1 MPPVEEIL
9 QENAQLKAELSGKD
23 SVIAGKSERIAELEA
38 QIAWFRRQ
46 MFAGGKSEKI
56 DPAQLELLL
65 KGLDEAKAEQ
75 AQSKQISY
83 ERKPSKPRR
92 SREEL
97 YGNLPILEESVIEP
111 EEVKSDPQS
120 YERFG
125 EEETFEIKV
134 DPPRFY
140 RKRIVRPKYRKIG
153 DKTLPPIVAPA
164 PVRVVEGLASADLL
178 AYIVVAKFLDHL
190 PLYRQCAIYK
200 RYGFTIS
207 RQNLVRW
214 VEKAA
219 QWIKPIY
226 IHMQMELLGGDYL
239 QVDETPIQYC
249 DPDYGERKSRKGWLC
264 AYSRPKDNVCFKWS
278 VSRAHEPVT
287 SHLKGFEGVVQ
298 SDGYQPYITF
308 AAGSET
314 VELAACWAHARRK
327 FFDCKD
333 LHPRE
338 CGVYLKLVA
347 RLYAVEQEIRER
359 RSAEKGFD
367 DEAALKLRA
376 EKSANTHVRIH
387 RVLII
392 LRRNCLPKS
401 GLGKACDYSLRL
413 WEHLSTYLSHGRV
426 EIDNNL
432 MENAIRPT
440 AIGKKNWLFV
450 GHPEA
455 GERPAILYSI
465 LISCQRLEVDPA
477 TYLRDVLSM
486 DLPNMSEE
494 QLAELTPKNWKKS
507 TSV

>member
-9 QENAQLKAELSGKD
+9 QENAQLKAELS
-23 SVIAGKSERIAELEA
+23 GKSERIAELEA

-46 MFAGGKSEKI
+46 MFAGGKSEKV
-56 DPAQLELLL
+56 DPRQLDLLL
-65 KGLDEAKAEQ
+65 KGLDEAKAEE
-75 AQSKQISY
+75 AKARKISY
-83 ERKPSKPRR
+83 ERNAPKARR

-97 YGNLPILEESVIEP
+97 YGNLPVLEELVIEP

-153 DKTLPPIVAPA
+153 DKTLPPVVAPA

-178 AYIVVAKFLDHL
+178 AYVVVAKFLDHL

-200 RYGFTIS
+200 RYGFSVS

-214 VEKAA
+214 VERVA

-226 IHMQMELLGGDYL
+226 LHMRMELLGGDYL

-249 DPDYGERKSRKGWLC
+249 DPDYGERRSRKGWLC
-264 AYSRPKDNVCFKWS
+264 AYSRPRDNVCFKWS
-278 VSRAHEPVT
+278 VSRAHDPTTAHFKE
-287 SHLKGFEGVVQ
+287 FEGVLQ
-298 SDGYQPYITF
+298 SDAYQPYIAF
-308 AAGSET
+308 AAGNES

-333 LHPRE
+333 IHPRE

-347 RLYAVEQEIRER
+347 RLYAVEKEIRER
-359 RSAEKGFD
+359 RAGEKGFD
-367 DEAALKLRA
+367 DQAALELRA
-376 EKSANTHVRIH
+376 EKSANTHARIH

-392 LRRNCLPKS
+392 LRQSCLPQS
-401 GLGKACDYSLRL
+401 GLGKACDYSLRI
-413 WEHLSTYLSHGRV
+413 WGHLSTYLDHGRV

-455 GERPAILYSI
+455 GERAAILYSI
-465 LISCQRLEVDPA
+465 LISCQRLEIDPA
-477 TYLRDVLSM
+477 TYMRDILGK

-494 QLAELTPKNWKKS
+494 QLAELTPASWKKS
-507 TSV
+507 TLA

>member
-9 QENAQLKAELSGKD
+9 QENAQLKAELS
-23 SVIAGKSERIAELEA
+23 GKSERIAELEA

-56 DPAQLELLL
+56 DPRQLDLLL
-65 KGLDEAKAEQ
+65 KGLDRAKAEEAQ
-75 AQSKQISY
+75 AKKVSY
-83 ERKPSKPRR
+83 ERKAPKARR

-97 YGNLPILEESVIEP
+97 YGNLPVLEESVIEP
-111 EEVKSDPQS
+111 EEVKADPQS

-140 RKRIVRPKYRKIG
+140 RKRIVRPKYRKIS
-153 DKTLPPIVAPA
+153 DKALAPVVAPA
-164 PVRVVEGLASADLL
+164 PVRIVEGLASVDLL
-178 AYIVVAKFLDHL
+178 AYIVIAKFLDHL

-200 RYGFTIS
+200 RYGFTVS

-214 VEKAA
+214 VEKVA

-226 IHMQMELLGGDYL
+226 LHMRMELLDGDYL
-239 QVDETPIQYC
+239 QVDETPIRYC

-264 AYSRPKDNVCFKWS
+264 ACSRPRDNVCFKWN
-278 VSRAHEPVT
+278 VSRAHHPAT
-287 SHLKGFEGVVQ
+287 SHFKEFEGVLQ
-298 SDGYQPYITF
+298 SDAYQPYITF
-308 AAGSET
+308 AAGNKS

-333 LHPRE
+333 SHPRQ

-359 RSAEKGFD
+359 RDCEKNFD
-367 DEAALKLRA
+367 DEGALNLRKQ
-376 EKSANTHVRIH
+376 KSANTHARIH

-392 LRRNCLPKS
+392 LRQNCLPQS
-401 GLGKACDYSLRL
+401 GLGKACDYSLRI

-440 AIGKKNWLFV
+440 AVGKKNWLFV

-455 GERPAILYSI
+455 GERAAILYSI
-465 LISCQRLEVDPA
+465 LISCQRLDVDPA
-477 TYLRDVLSM
+477 TYLRDLLGR
-486 DLPNMSEE
+486 DLPNMPKE
-494 QLAELTPKNWKKS
+494 QLAELTPAKWKKS
-507 TSV
+507 NLA

>member
-9 QENAQLKAELSGKD
+9 QENAQLKGR
-23 SVIAGKSERIAELEA
+23 VAELEA

-56 DPAQLELLL
+56 DPRQLDLLL
-65 KGLDEAKAEQ
+65 KGLEQAKAEEAQ
-75 AQSKQISY
+75 ARKVSY
-83 ERKPSKPRR
+83 ERKAPKARR

-97 YGNLPILEESVIEP
+97 YGNLPVLEESVIEP

-153 DKTLPPIVAPA
+153 DKTLPPVLAPA
-164 PVRVVEGLASADLL
+164 PARVVEGLASADLL

-200 RYGFTIS
+200 RYGFS
-207 RQNLVRW
+207 VPRQNLVRW
-214 VEKAA
+214 VERVAH
-219 QWIKPIY
+219 WIKPIY
-226 IHMQMELLGGDYL
+226 LHMRMELLEGDYL

-264 AYSRPKDNVCFKWS
+264 AYSRPRDNVCFKWS
-278 VSRAHEPVT
+278 VSRAYEPTT
-287 SHLKGFEGVVQ
+287 SHFKEFEGVVQ
-298 SDGYQPYITF
+298 SDAYQPYITF
-308 AAGSET
+308 AAGNES

-333 LHPRE
+333 SHPRE

-359 RSAEKGFD
+359 RTCQKNFD
-367 DEAALKLRA
+367 DEDALNLRK
-376 EKSANTHVRIH
+376 EKSANTHARIR

-392 LRRNCLPKS
+392 LRQNCLPQS
-401 GLGKACDYSLRL
+401 GLGKACDYSLRI

-455 GERPAILYSI
+455 GERAAILYSI
-465 LISCQRLEVDPA
+465 LISCQRLDVDPA
-477 TYLRDVLSM
+477 TYLRDLLGR
-486 DLPNMSEE
+486 DLPNMPKE
-494 QLAELTPKNWKKS
+494 QLAELTPANWKKS
-507 TSV
+507 NSA